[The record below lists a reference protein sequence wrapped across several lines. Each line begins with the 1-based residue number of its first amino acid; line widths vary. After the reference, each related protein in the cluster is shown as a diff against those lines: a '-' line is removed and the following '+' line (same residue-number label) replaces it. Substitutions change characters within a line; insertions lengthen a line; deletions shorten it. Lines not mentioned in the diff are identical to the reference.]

1 MYRYLVG
8 SIYGRSSI
16 KIAILK
22 CEKLTDGQTTNQ
34 VMAIAKNTG
43 KYLLI
48 RSTKNYNE
56 IFKEHK
62 GPTYSILS

>member
-1 MYRYLVG
+1 M
-8 SIYGRSSI
+8 
-16 KIAILK
+16 
-22 CEKLTDGQTTNQ
+22 E
-34 VMAIAKNTG
+34 IAKNTG